1 MGLGINLG
9 LELPR
14 DSSTVP
20 LVRHLTKHALWEI
33 GVKRAC
39 VSDVELAVTEACA
52 NVVEHSA
59 GDDVYRVEVK
69 VTPTQCEIR
78 VIDTGHGFD
87 FESLEER
94 EPSTDADRGRGVA
107 LMKMLVDSIDFRSE
121 PESGTIVHLV
131 KALEFDGNKPPFVEI
146 GRSG

>member
-78 VIDTGHGFD
+78 VVDTGHGFD
-87 FESLEER
+87 FESLGAR

-131 KALEFDGNKPPFVEI
+131 KTLEFDDASKPPFVEI
-146 GRSG
+146 GA

>member
-1 MGLGINLG
+1 MGLGINLA

-52 NVVEHSA
+52 NVVEHSS
-59 GDDVYRVEVK
+59 GDDIYVVEVK
-69 VTPTQCEIR
+69 VTSTQCEIR

-87 FESLEER
+87 FASLQDR
-94 EPSTDADRGRGVA
+94 EPGSEADRGRGVV

-131 KALEFDGNKPPFVEI
+131 KALEFDGNKPPFVEAATA
-146 GRSG
+146 